1 MLSATEAQ
9 REGAM
14 RRWRVELTDNERNH
28 GRSISPGGLEA
39 LNQLLD
45 LPDLDLM
52 GNGLLATG
60 PM

>member
-1 MLSATEAQ
+1 MLSAAEAQ
-9 REGAM
+9 RESAM

-39 LNQLLD
+39 LYQLLD

-52 GNGLLATG
+52 GKGLLATG